1 MQDNIALKILLSRL
15 LAMIADNLYRSRMHI
30 EKILSAA

>member
-1 MQDNIALKILLSRL
+1 MYCELALEVLLSRL

-30 EKILSAA
+30 EEILSAV